1 MKVHVVTVGDELLI
15 GQVLN
20 TNASWLGEQ
29 LMIRGAEVTRMVT
42 VPDELEAIVDELKMA
57 GRDADLVVLTG
68 GLGPTH
74 DDLSRD
80 AVAAFLGVSL
90 ELDVAALDAL
100 KARFSRHK
108 WPMPARNEVQAMV
121 PRGCEVLSNPV
132 GTAPGLWYAN
142 DQFVL
147 CVLPG
152 VPHEMKT
159 MMMDQV
165 FPRIVGDGRLRSI
178 AQRTLH
184 TTGIGESAL
193 QELLG
198 ETEGWLEPGQKLAYL
213 PEIGGV
219 RLRITV
225 YGATR
230 TEAAEKLKLAE
241 GPVRVKLGNHLFGV
255 DGDVLE
261 AKIGALL
268 KSLNLTISTA
278 ESCTGGLIGDRITNI
293 SGASDY
299 FKGGIVAYCNQVKN
313 SMLKVSESM
322 LLEHGAVSR
331 QVAEKMAEEVR
342 VVLDTDIGISATGIM
357 GPTGGTVEKPVGT
370 VWIGYAD
377 KNGSHAYCILSQK
390 DRKINK
396 RYASSAALSMLW
408 RKLKAMESES

>member
-15 GQVLN
+15 GQVIN

-29 LMIRGAEVTRMVT
+29 LMIRGAEVVRMVT
-42 VPDELEAIVDELKMA
+42 VPDELDVIVAELKQA
-57 GRDADLVVLTG
+57 GEQADLVILTG

-80 AVAAFLGVSL
+80 AVAAFLGVPL
-90 ELDVAALDAL
+90 ELDTAVLEAL
-100 KARFSRHK
+100 KARFNRRK

-121 PRGCEVLSNPV
+121 PLGCEVLPNPV

-159 MMMDQV
+159 LMIDEV

-184 TTGIGESAL
+184 TTGIGESTL

-198 ETEGWLEPGQKLAYL
+198 DIAGWLEPGQKLAYL

-219 RLRITV
+219 RLRLTV
-225 YGATR
+225 YGASR
-230 TEAAEKLKLAE
+230 AEAAEKLKSVE
-241 GPVRVKLGNHLFGV
+241 GPVREKLGAYLFGA

-261 AKIGALL
+261 AKIGDLL
-268 KSLNLTISTA
+268 KTLRLTISTA

-299 FKGGIVAYCNQVKN
+299 FKGGIVAYCNQVKHTI
-313 SMLKVSESM
+313 LKVDERT
-322 LLEHGAVSR
+322 LQEHGAVSK
-331 QVAEKMAEEVR
+331 QVAIKMAEGVR
-342 VVLDTDIGISATGIM
+342 EALDTDIGISATGIM
-357 GPTGGTVEKPVGT
+357 GPTGGTADKPVGT

-377 KNGSHAYCILSQK
+377 ENGSHAVTILSQK

-408 RKLKAMESES
+408 RKLKAQESKS

>member
-15 GQVLN
+15 GQVIN

-29 LMIRGAEVTRMVT
+29 LMMRGAEVVRMVT
-42 VPDELEAIVDELKMA
+42 VPDELDSIVDELNLA
-57 GRDADLVVLTG
+57 GDDADLVILTG

-80 AVAAFLGVSL
+80 AVAAFLGVPL
-90 ELDVAALDAL
+90 ELDQAVLEGL

-108 WPMPARNEVQAMV
+108 WPMPVRNEVQAMV
-121 PRGCEVLSNPV
+121 PVGCEVLPNPV
-132 GTAPGLWYAN
+132 GTAPGLWYTN

-159 MMMDQV
+159 LMMDQV

-178 AQRTLH
+178 VQRTLH

-198 ETEGWLEPGQKLAYL
+198 DTEAWLAAGQKLAYL
-213 PEIGGV
+213 PNIGGV
-219 RLRITV
+219 RLRLTV
-225 YGATR
+225 YGTSRAV
-230 TEAAEKLKLAE
+230 AAEKLESVERL
-241 GPVRVKLGNHLFGV
+241 VREKLGDHLFGA
-255 DGDVLE
+255 DDDVFE
-261 AKIGALL
+261 AKIGELL
-268 KSLNLTISTA
+268 KALKLTISTA

-313 SMLKVSESM
+313 SMLQVDEEM
-322 LLEHGAVSR
+322 LLEHGAVSK
-331 QVAEKMAEEVR
+331 QVAVKMAEEVR

-357 GPTGGTVEKPVGT
+357 GPTGGTEEKPVGT

-377 KNGSHAYCILSQK
+377 EKGSHAFSILSQK
-390 DRKINK
+390 DRKNNK